1 MLQTVFDSV
10 TCDLDFSL
18 FRLPDG
24 TGRITLYTHPI
35 NDYVGINPRL
45 FLVRA
50 APAPG
55 LSPPTTR

>member
-24 TGRITLYTHPI
+24 TGRIALYTLPRVY
-35 NDYVGINPRL
+35 NVGINPRL
-45 FLVRA
+45 EVVRA
-50 APAPG
+50 APAPH
-55 LSPPTTR
+55 LYPPTTR